1 MHRAYFTQRFFFFS
15 SQQSQ
20 FEVPAT
26 EPFVGTKADTGFNA
40 QEGTNKT
47 LTIDPFD
54 NTCEVDEVSPKV
66 EAGGLAGLRCLQ
78 P

>member
-1 MHRAYFTQRFFFFS
+1 MHRDYFAQIFFFS

-20 FEVPAT
+20 FHFLAI
-26 EPFVGTKADTGFNA
+26 EPFVGTGADPGFNA
-40 QEGTNKT
+40 QERTNKA
-47 LTIDPFD
+47 LTTGPFS

-66 EAGGLAGLRCLQ
+66 EVGVVVGFRCLQ